1 MRVLHVIPSIIKV
14 RGGTSQVVID
24 MVKALR
30 KNNVDAEIAT
40 TNDNGDSLLDVPLN
54 RRIEYEQVPV
64 WFFSRYSS
72 NLKDIREYSFS
83 WQLTVWLWKNI
94 SQYDLLHVHTI
105 FCYAS
110 TIAMAIARQK
120 NIPYIVIP
128 HGLLCE
134 WSLQQKTQRKQI
146 YLKL

>member
-54 RRIEYEQVPV
+54 RRVEYEQVPV
-64 WFFSRYSS
+64 WFF
-72 NLKDIREYSFS
+72 L
-83 WQLTVWLWKNI
+83 
-94 SQYDLLHVHTI
+94 
-105 FCYAS
+105 
-110 TIAMAIARQK
+110 
-120 NIPYIVIP
+120 VI
-128 HGLLCE
+128 H
-134 WSLQQKTQRKQI
+134 QI
-146 YLKL
+146 